1 MRAARWHSGGG
12 LAIRRAISVLL
23 GGNMYSRRAAL
34 AALLAT
40 AAVRPTL
47 AQGFP
52 TRSLT
57 IIVPYPAGGPTD
69 VLARL
74 VAQHAAAD
82 LGQSVTVDNRGGGA
96 GVIGSVAA
104 QRAEPDGHTLV
115 LGTNQT
121 HATNQS
127 LLKNHPFD
135 AAKDFVAV
143 SGVAVSP
150 HVLVVRKDLAVKNV
164 ADFIGMAKEK
174 ELNCG
179 STGVGSASHLTLE
192 LFKTRTGAKLVH
204 VPFRGSAPLATELL
218 AGRIDASFATLPTIA
233 AQVDTGDMKALSI
246 ASDKQTP
253 RHRGVPTLAEAG
265 DTGVEADAWFAL
277 FAPAGTPQAACERVH
292 RAVVKAFEKDEAKK
306 VLATLG
312 MTAAVKSPA
321 ELGAMIPAEIR
332 KWAGV
337 IKAANV
343 ATE

>member
-1 MRAARWHSGGG
+1 M
-12 LAIRRAISVLL
+12 L
-23 GGNMYSRRAAL
+23 SRRAAV

-40 AAVRPTL
+40 AAVRPGL
-47 AQGFP
+47 AQAFP

-82 LGQSVTVDNRGGGA
+82 LGQSIQVDNRGGGA

-135 AAKDFVAV
+135 AAKDFAAV
-143 SGVAVSP
+143 SGIAASP
-150 HVLVVRKDLAVKNV
+150 HVLVVRKDLAVKTV
-164 ADFIGMAKEK
+164 ADVVAMARQPGTP
-174 ELNCG
+174 LTCG
-179 STGVGSASHLTLE
+179 STGVGSASHLTME
-192 LFKTRTGAKLVH
+192 LFRTRTGAGLVH

-218 AGRIDASFATLPTIA
+218 AGRIDVSFATLPTIA
-233 AQVDTGDMKALSI
+233 AQVDAGDLKALAI
-246 ASDKQTP
+246 ASDKPTARLAGIP
-253 RHRGVPTLAEAG
+253 TLSDAGVP
-265 DTGVEADAWFAL
+265 GVEADAWFAL
-277 FAPAGTPQAACERVH
+277 FAPAGTPQAACDRIH
-292 RAVVKAFEKDEAKK
+292 RAVVRAFENEAART
-306 VLATLG
+306 VLASLG
-312 MTAAVKSPA
+312 MTAAIKAPA
-321 ELGAMIPAEIR
+321 ELGAMIPTEVQ
-332 KWAGV
+332 KWAAV

-343 ATE
+343 TVE